1 MIEKHIMSEADQRSH
16 SGDDEWI
23 VRRASDGGV
32 ATALVLALAEAE
44 GVDPCN
50 LDFTLGELLDP
61 DALNRLFERTT
72 DETDAVLSLQIAGY
86 EARVRPGVVKV
97 RR

>member
-1 MIEKHIMSEADQRSH
+1 MSEADYESH
-16 SGDDEWI
+16 SGDEDWI

-44 GVDPCN
+44 GTDPCN
-50 LDFTLGELLDP
+50 LEFTLGELLDA
-61 DALNRLFERTT
+61 DALNRLFERPT
-72 DETDAVLSLQIAGY
+72 DGTDAVLSLQIAGY
-86 EARVRPGVVKV
+86 EARVRPGAVKV